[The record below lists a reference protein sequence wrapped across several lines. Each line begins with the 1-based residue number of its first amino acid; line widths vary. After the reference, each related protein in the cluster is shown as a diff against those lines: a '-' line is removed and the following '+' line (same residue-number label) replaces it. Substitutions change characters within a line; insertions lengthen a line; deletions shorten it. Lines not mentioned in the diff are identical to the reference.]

1 MTEVNYNMIVATDL
15 SRGIG
20 KDNKLP
26 WYFPEDLKYFS
37 KLTRGE
43 GNNAIIMGKNTWE
56 SINSTG
62 LKKRDNLILST
73 TLDFENTMENNNI
86 AKTFTS
92 PELLIY
98 YCKNK
103 KYDNIWII
111 GGEKIYS
118 YFLEK
123 YIAFINK
130 IYVTYIDKFYEC
142 DSFFP
147 KINLKKFRCI
157 SCSTHNLYN
166 YDSNNSGYEIYD
178 KIYINNYSISK

>member
-1 MTEVNYNMIVATDL
+1 MNINIIVAYCKNQ
-15 SRGIG
+15 GIG
-20 KDNKLP
+20 LNNNLP
-26 WYFPEDLKYFS
+26 WSIKSDLKKFY
-37 KLTRGE
+37 KLTHGN

-73 TLDFENTMENNNI
+73 TLDFENTMENNYI
-86 AKTFTS
+86 AKTFSS

-118 YFLEK
+118 YFFEK
-123 YIAFINK
+123 YTAFINK

-157 SCSTHNLYN
+157 SCSTHNSYK
-166 YDSNNSGYEIYD
+166 YYPTKSEFDYEIYD
-178 KIYINNYSISK
+178 EIYINDYSIIK

>member
-1 MTEVNYNMIVATDL
+1 MNINIIVAYCKKQ
-15 SRGIG
+15 GIG
-20 KDNKLP
+20 LNNNLP
-26 WYFPEDLKYFS
+26 WSIKSDLKKFY
-37 KLTRGE
+37 KLTLGN

-73 TLDFENTMENNNI
+73 TLNFENIIENNNI
-86 AKTFTS
+86 VKTFNS
-92 PELLIY
+92 PQCLIS
-98 YCKNK
+98 YCENRN
-103 KYDNIWII
+103 YDNIWII

-123 YIAFINK
+123 YSAFINK
-130 IYVTYIDKFYEC
+130 IYITYIDKFYKC

-157 SCSTHNLYN
+157 SYSTHILDKF
-166 YDSNNSGYEIYD
+166 DSEYKIYD
-178 KIYINNYSISK
+178 QIYINDYSISK

>member
-1 MTEVNYNMIVATDL
+1 MNINIIVAYSKNL
-15 SRGIG
+15 GIG
-20 KDNKLP
+20 VNNNLP
-26 WYFPEDLKYFS
+26 WCIKSDLNKFY
-37 KLTRGE
+37 KLTVGN

-130 IYVTYIDKFYEC
+130 IYVTYIDKFYKC

-147 KINLKKFRCI
+147 KINLNKFRCI
-157 SCSTHNLYN
+157 SHSTHNLYN